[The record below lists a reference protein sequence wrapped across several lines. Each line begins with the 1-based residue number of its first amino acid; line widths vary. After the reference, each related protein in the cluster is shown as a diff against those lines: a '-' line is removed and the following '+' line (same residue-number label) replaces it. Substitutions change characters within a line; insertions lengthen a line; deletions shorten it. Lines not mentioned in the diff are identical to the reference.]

1 MAPSRCG
8 IDPWKNVP
16 PYVCCCPAEFGRSRW
31 KDIYALLR
39 RSTWKISPSRTA
51 FQGHSRSSKPTWIEP
66 LSTTSY
72 QRSIATMCLSRTVSE
87 INGDFSGKLRNFPT
101 IGAFKAPLNKA
112 PSLGVKKLEWRGYR
126 AEKVVW
132 RYRRASTLGGPTK
145 VKPTYIFVCKIWMD
159 R

>member
-1 MAPSRCG
+1 MC
-8 IDPWKNVP
+8 
-16 PYVCCCPAEFGRSRW
+16 
-31 KDIYALLR
+31 
-39 RSTWKISPSRTA
+39 
-51 FQGHSRSSKPTWIEP
+51 Q
-66 LSTTSY
+66 
-72 QRSIATMCLSRTVSE
+72 CLSRTVSE

-145 VKPTYIFVCKIWMD
+145 VKPTYIFVCQI
-159 R
+159 